1 MSLPLL
7 IYGFG
12 VFVIVWNVAHALL
25 VPKPIPGVPYNT
37 LARYMPWGDLITLGI
52 HNWTTGGVFD
62 WFSLQCLKHRSP
74 LIQLFVPS
82 FSTTHPTLVLADLRE
97 IEDVVTR
104 RVGEVDRAD
113 TMHVWFGL
121 VAPRATIG
129 LKSENK
135 AFKEQRRLWN
145 VVLSPPFLEGVA
157 AESFREVAVKLADM
171 WERKSRISSQNLA
184 FRGQDD
190 IRIATLDGIW
200 KMNVGS
206 QLGLLDA
213 RTERLDQPNPIK
225 KSGNGKVEFSDAVLP
240 EFYGIL
246 GTLLM
251 CLDWVMQGISPR
263 MYTLFFTTT
272 GILQRGAKKKDE
284 VLTHCISASRER
296 VKQNPVREH
305 IAATCSLDEVM
316 RKDWLLNSKAS
327 EANGNGASGDA
338 ALTDELLEL
347 LITGHETTASS
358 IAWALK
364 YLTDH
369 LEVQLQLRVSLYAA
383 FQTSTPP
390 SAKDIYTTT
399 IPYLDAVIAE
409 SLRLSLTGPVSFRQT
424 LEQCDILGHSVPAGT
439 PIVLVTAGPSY
450 DSPNMPI
457 APEYVR
463 SKTSQASYL
472 RKHATQSTLKAT
484 PPIANLH
491 AFDPSRWIREDGTFD
506 QDAVHMLPFSAGPR
520 GCFGK
525 KIALLEM
532 KMMLAVLIM
541 RFEFPRLRKGL
552 SGYGAVDGLTRRPTC
567 FYVQPRKVGMRGKEG
582 GMIMEGV

>member
-1 MSLPLL
+1 MSTPLL
-7 IYGFG
+7 IYGF
-12 VFVIVWNVAHALL
+12 VCLVVAWILAHALL
-25 VPKPIPGVPYNT
+25 VPRPISGVPYNT

-62 WFSLQCLKHRSP
+62 WFSLQCLKHRAP

-97 IEDVVTR
+97 IEDIVTR
-104 RVGEVDRAD
+104 RIGEIDRAD
-113 TMHVWFGL
+113 TMHIWFGL

-129 LKSENK
+129 LKSEDR

-145 VVLSPPFLEGVA
+145 VVLSPRFLEDVA
-157 AESFREVAVKLADM
+157 AERFCEVAIKLAEL
-171 WERKSRISSQNLA
+171 WETKSRTAGQDLA
-184 FRGQDD
+184 FQGQDD

-206 QLGLLDA
+206 ELGLLNSRTA
-213 RTERLDQPNPIK
+213 RLKQPSAIK
-225 KSGNGKVEFSDAVLP
+225 KSGNGKVVFSNAILP
-240 EFYGIL
+240 EFYSIL
-246 GTLLM
+246 GSLLM

-263 MYTLFFTTT
+263 VYTWFFTTT
-272 GILQRGAKKKDE
+272 GILQRAAKRKDE
-284 VLTHCISASRER
+284 VLNRCIAASRER
-296 VKQNPVREH
+296 VQQNPVREH
-305 IAATCSLDEVM
+305 VATTCSLDEVM

-327 EANGNGASGDA
+327 EANGNGASGDT

-369 LEVQLQLRVSLYAA
+369 PEVQTRLRTSLYAT
-383 FQTSTPP
+383 FPSSTPP
-390 SAKDIYTTT
+390 SAKEIYTTS
-399 IPYLDAVIAE
+399 IPYLEAVIAE

-424 LEQCDILGHSVPAGT
+424 LERCDILGHSVPAGT

-450 DSPNMPI
+450 DSPDMPI
-457 APEYVR
+457 APEFVR
-463 SKTSQASYL
+463 SKTSQATYL
-472 RKHATQSTLKAT
+472 RKNTQSYPRAAS
-484 PPIANLH
+484 PIANLH
-491 AFDPSRWIREDGTFD
+491 AFNPSHWLREDGSFD
-506 QDAVHMLPFSAGPR
+506 PDAVHMLPFSAGPR

-525 KIALLEM
+525 RIALLELRI
-532 KMMLAVLIM
+532 MLAVLIM
-541 RFEFPRLRKGL
+541 RFEFPRLKKSL

-567 FYVQPRKVGMRGKEG
+567 FYIRPRNIGGKADEG
-582 GMIMEGV
+582 GVLIEGV

>member
-1 MSLPLL
+1 M
-7 IYGFG
+7 G
-12 VFVIVWNVAHALL
+12 
-25 VPKPIPGVPYNT
+25 
-37 LARYMPWGDLITLGI
+37 
-52 HNWTTGGVFD
+52 
-62 WFSLQCLKHRSP
+62 SP

-113 TMHVWFGL
+113 TMHTWFGL

-129 LKSENK
+129 LKSEDK

-145 VVLSPPFLEGVA
+145 VVLSPQFLEGVA
-157 AESFREVAVKLADM
+157 AERFREVAVKLADM
-171 WERKSRISSQNLA
+171 WERKSRIASQELA

-225 KSGNGKVEFSDAVLP
+225 KSGNGKVDFSNAVLP
-240 EFYGIL
+240 EFYSIL

-272 GILQRGAKKKDE
+272 GILQRGTKKKDD
-284 VLTHCISASRER
+284 VLTHCIAASRER
-296 VKQNPVREH
+296 VKRNHVREH

-369 LEVQLQLRVSLYAA
+369 PEVQSQLRVSLYAA

-390 SAKDIYTTT
+390 SAKEIYATS

-424 LEQCDILGHSVPAGT
+424 LERCDILGHSIPAGT

-450 DSPNMPI
+450 DSPDMPI

-472 RKHATQSTLKAT
+472 RKHATHSNLKAT
-484 PPIANLH
+484 PLIANLQ
-491 AFDPSRWIREDGTFD
+491 AFNPSRWIREDGTFD
-506 QDAVHMLPFSAGPR
+506 QDSIHMLPFSAGPR

-567 FYVQPRKVGMRGKEG
+567 FYVQPREVGMRGKDG
-582 GMIMEGV
+582 GVAMEGV